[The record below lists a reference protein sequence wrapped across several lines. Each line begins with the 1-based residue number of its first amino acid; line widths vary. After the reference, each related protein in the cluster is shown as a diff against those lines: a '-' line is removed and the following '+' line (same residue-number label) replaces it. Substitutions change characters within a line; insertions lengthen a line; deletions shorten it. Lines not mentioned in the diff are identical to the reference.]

1 METVDLSQY
10 LGTVLH
16 DYVREDVDVRVED
29 VLRLSSSRLMMG
41 FLDNQPLTVPEVARV
56 LLRAEAEEWL
66 PSPFLSGNSDG
77 LDEVYLGLVTH
88 ELRVLAGLQ
97 QPPFFPIPFNLEH

>member
-1 METVDLSQY
+1 VQTVDLAQY
-10 LGTVLH
+10 LWTELH
-16 DYVREDVDVRVED
+16 AYVREDVDVRVED
-29 VLRLSSSRLMMG
+29 VLRLSSSRLLMG
-41 FLDNQPLTVPEVARV
+41 LGDSQPLTVPEVARV

-66 PSPFLSGNSDG
+66 PSPFLSGNADG

-97 QPPFFPIPFNLEH
+97 QPPFFPVPFRLEH

>member
-1 METVDLSQY
+1 MQTVDLAQY
-10 LGTVLH
+10 LGTELH
-16 DYVREDVDVRVED
+16 AYVREDVDVRVED
-29 VLRLSSSRLMMG
+29 VLRLSSSRLLLGMG
-41 FLDNQPLTVPEVARV
+41 DNQPLTVPEVARV

-66 PSPFLSGNSDG
+66 PSPFLSGNADG

-97 QPPFFPIPFNLEH
+97 QPPFFPIPFRLEH